1 MAKEKVKSRFFS
13 QCEVFKPENTYES
26 MQKKYRYVVRF
37 FDVTTGADG
46 WIMVNEI
53 QKKIIFFQ
61 SECIYNYDK
70 DYYFR
75 VIWLDLYKPMH
86 LKLTIAD
93 NRNTIDIESESKS
106 E

>member
-53 QKKIIFFQ
+53 
-61 SECIYNYDK
+61 
-70 DYYFR
+70 
-75 VIWLDLYKPMH
+75 
-86 LKLTIAD
+86 
-93 NRNTIDIESESKS
+93 
-106 E
+106 